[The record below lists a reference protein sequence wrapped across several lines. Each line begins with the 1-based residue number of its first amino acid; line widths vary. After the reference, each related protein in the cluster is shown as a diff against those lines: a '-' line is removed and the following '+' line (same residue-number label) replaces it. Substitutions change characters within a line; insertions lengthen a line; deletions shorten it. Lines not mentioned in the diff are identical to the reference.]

1 MSGRKKSVNN
11 EVALL
16 RARIAEYRSTR
27 WPRAPLPTALWQRRG
42 GWPGCLACTWLGTR
56 KLQYRRHSFCQGVIP
71 VGRCARTPYGSGI
84 NS

>member
-27 WPRAPLPTALWQRRG
+27 WPRAPLPTALWAAAGRVARV
-42 GWPGCLACTWLGTR
+42 LGVH
-56 KLQYRRHSFCQGVIP
+56 L
-71 VGRCARTPYGSGI
+71 VGHPQASVPPP
-84 NS
+84 